1 MNKESG
7 WKALTGTTN
16 FGDLSEG
23 DLAFR
28 IFVDRIVGF
37 VAHYFVRLGGKVD
50 GLVFS
55 GGIGENSVALRS
67 AVVKGISCLGYAL
80 DNVKNANPGSV
91 EIMEINDQTS
101 KRILVV
107 KTNEQVMTN
116 FCIQRS
122 NWLAGNGKAVC
133 EAQNW

>member
-7 WKALTGTTN
+7 WKALTGTTD
-16 FGDLSEG
+16 FGDLSES

-37 VAHYFVRLGGKVD
+37 VAHYYVRLGGKVD

-80 DNVKNANPGSV
+80 DNDKNANSAST
-91 EIMEINDQTS
+91 ELQEINDQTS

-107 KTNEQVMTN
+107 KTNEQVMSN
-116 FCIQRS
+116 MYIKS
-122 NWLAGNGKAVC
+122 NWLVGNGKAVC
-133 EAQNW
+133 EI